1 MSAVASTAV
10 EQAQLSGKNSPQ
22 PLVVNTMANAVTD
35 LTNTA
40 SNQQT
45 LVTSFGSLLDKGG
58 ILLLVGD
65 EVAKVWLLLYSYSF
79 HHPKM
84 FKDTSLREFC
94 VASALCR
101 SQGTS
106 DSFTFVLVF
115 IYNVE

>member
-1 MSAVASTAV
+1 MSAVACAAI
-10 EQAQLSGKNSPQ
+10 EQAQLSGEKFPQ
-22 PLVVNTMANAVTD
+22 PLVANTTMAHAVTD

-40 SNQQT
+40 SNQQN
-45 LVTSFGSLLDKGG
+45 LVTSFGSLLDKVG
-58 ILLLVGD
+58 ILLTVGD
-65 EVAKVWLLLYSYSF
+65 EVAKVQRLLYSYSF

-101 SQGTS
+101 TQGTS

-115 IYNVE
+115 TNI